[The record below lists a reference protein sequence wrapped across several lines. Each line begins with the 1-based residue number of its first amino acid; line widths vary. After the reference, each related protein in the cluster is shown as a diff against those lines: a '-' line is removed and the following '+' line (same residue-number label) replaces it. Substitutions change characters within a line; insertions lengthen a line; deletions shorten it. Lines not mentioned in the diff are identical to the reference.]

1 MLCKKTEEPV
11 TKYDKATVNEKPFYP
26 QAYYDEQNTDNPY
39 KFTAKWYPI
48 LYTDEKHEKTTV
60 LTTAE
65 NTTATTTAKKRKK
78 EKSSPTVKN
87 PKKTKVSATAANQQK
102 KD

>member
-1 MLCKKTEEPV
+1 MLCKKTDEPV

-39 KFTAKWYPI
+39 KFTAKWYPT

-65 NTTATTTAKKRKK
+65 NTMATTAKKRKK
-78 EKSSPTVKN
+78 EKASTTVKN